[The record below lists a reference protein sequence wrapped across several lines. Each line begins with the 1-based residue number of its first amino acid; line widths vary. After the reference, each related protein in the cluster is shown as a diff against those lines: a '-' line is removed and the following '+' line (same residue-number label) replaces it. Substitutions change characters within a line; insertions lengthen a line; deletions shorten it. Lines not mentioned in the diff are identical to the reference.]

1 MFLCVLSEVD
11 MRVRSEVWAV
21 VNSRLEELLT
31 FLNSEPEITQTLS
44 ALEGLALILH
54 LAALCSSPTR

>member
-1 MFLCVLSEVD
+1 

-21 VNSRLEELLT
+21 VNRRLKELLT
-31 FLNSEPEITQTLS
+31 FLISDSYEPEITQTLC

>member
-1 MFLCVLSEVD
+1 

-31 FLNSEPEITQTLS
+31 FLNSDSEEPETTQTLS

-54 LAALCSSPTR
+54 LAALCSSPTK